1 MKLVAVALTIGRPEL
16 IGFLHAYLAQ
26 SLVCPLV
33 LWADDV
39 AIDRGNLPPYVHLVN
54 GPPLGSP
61 TSIGP
66 VRDAAC
72 RYAIGELGA
81 THLAMLDDDD
91 HYAPEHLAV
100 TADALATGA
109 RWVGA
114 RRYHRRARDG
124 SETLVECPVGSL
136 PGAWGMPARTYLDSG
151 GYRPVRVEDADLANR
166 IGWGTMYRP
175 DVPATYT
182 YVNHGTNWFLTHQHR
197 RTDLRRAFIPVVSLD
212 V

>member
-1 MKLVAVALTIGRPEL
+1 MNLVAVALTVGRPEV
-16 IGFLHAYLAQ
+16 IGFLRAYLRQ
-26 SLVCPLV
+26 TLTCPLV

-39 AIDRGNLPPYVHLVN
+39 DVDRGNLPPHVYVVH

-72 RYAIGELGA
+72 RYAIDVLGA

-91 HYAPEHLAV
+91 HYTPEHLQV
-100 TADALATGA
+100 TADALQNGA
-109 RWVGA
+109 VWVGA
-114 RRYHRRARDG
+114 RRYIRRARDG
-124 SETLVECPVGSL
+124 SEARLECPLGSP
-136 PGAWGMPARTYLDSG
+136 PGAWGMPSWTYLASG
-151 GYRPVRVEDADLANR
+151 GYRHVRVEDADLARR
-166 IGWGTMYRP
+166 IGWAAMYRP

-182 YVNHGTNWFLTHQHR
+182 YVDHGTNWFLTHQHR
-197 RTDLRRAFIPVVSLD
+197 RPNLRRSFVPVSSLI